1 MRFLY
6 WNVNGK
12 RLLAEVVALAYEH
25 DVDVLVLSE
34 CGLRPAE
41 LLLAINRRPG
51 GRYRLPFSAVDD
63 PVILLRLPGDRL
75 RPLRDAAGLS
85 FRWLRPILGPD
96 ILLVVC
102 HLPSKLYQS
111 EHDQG
116 LLATRVARTIDEVE
130 AQVGHS
136 RTVLIGD
143 LNMDPFEF
151 GVVGA
156 EGLHGMLSRAVA
168 AKGSR
173 RVGGE
178 DRAFF
183 YNPMWGLFGD
193 RSPGPPGTYY
203 YASSTQVCLFWHM
216 FDQVLIRPQL
226 LDFFDDESLRIIDSS
241 SGVSLLTPSGMP
253 DRNAFSDHLP
263 VVFSLDLAKGVLS

>member
-6 WNVNGK
+6 WNLNK
-12 RLLAEVVALAYEH
+12 KPLLAEVVALAHEH

-34 CGLRPAE
+34 CELRPAE
-41 LLLAINRRPG
+41 LLLAVNREHERS
-51 GRYRLPFSAVDD
+51 YHLPFSPVDD
-63 PVILLRLPGDRL
+63 PLILLRLRPDRL
-75 RPLRDAAGLS
+75 RPIRDAGGLS
-85 FRWLRPILGPD
+85 FRALRPPLGPD
-96 ILLVVC
+96 ILMVAC

-111 EHDQG
+111 DVDQG
-116 LLATRVARTIDEVE
+116 LLATRAGGLIREVE
-130 AQVGHS
+130 AGIGHS
-136 RTVLIGD
+136 RTVLLGD

-203 YASSTQVCLFWHM
+203 YGSSAQVCLFWHM

-226 LDFFDDESLRIIDSS
+226 LDYFDEESLRILDSAG
-241 SGVSLLTPSGMP
+241 GVNLMRPSATP
-253 DRNAFSDHLP
+253 DTTAFSDHLP
-263 VVFSLDLAKGVLS
+263 LVFCLDLGKGVLA

>member
-6 WNVNGK
+6 WNLNK
-12 RLLAEVVALAYEH
+12 KPLLAQVVALAHEH

-34 CGLRPAE
+34 CVLRPAE
-41 LLLAINRRPG
+41 LLLAINTGRRRKYG
-51 GRYRLPFSAVDD
+51 LPRSPVDE
-63 PVILLRLPGDRL
+63 PLILLRLPTDRL
-75 RPLRDAAGLS
+75 RPIRDHGGLS
-85 FRWLRPILGPD
+85 FRGLRPPLGPD
-96 ILLVVC
+96 ILLVAC
-102 HLPSKLYQS
+102 HLPSKLHQS
-111 EHDQG
+111 DADQG
-116 LLATRVARTIDEVE
+116 LLAARAGAVIREVE
-130 AQVGHS
+130 AGIGHS
-136 RTVLIGD
+136 RTVLVGD

-156 EGLHGMLSRAVA
+156 ECLHAMLSRAVA

-178 DRAFF
+178 HRAFF
-183 YNPMWGLFGD
+183 YNPMWGLFGE

-226 LDFFDDESLRIIDSS
+226 LEYFNDESLRIVHSA
-241 SGVSLLTPSGMP
+241 SGVSLVTSSGVP
-253 DRNAFSDHLP
+253 DKNAFSDHLP
-263 VVFSLDLAKGVLS
+263 IMFSLDLTKGVPS